1 MIVGRLIRWFRQA
14 PVSIAWICA
23 IVGGALALYHLRNFS
38 WPHDFQASMRALA
51 QLSPRTGREAI
62 KLWTFWAWSGLM
74 LAALLRRIDPQLDAF
89 DACLAGAA
97 GIWVLG
103 YLMGSIVGPLGLFR
117 GTTVWLL
124 MGLAT
129 VWLFR
134 AVPLREIR
142 RPKFGV
148 GLVILA
154 IALVCFSLIPL
165 QLTSPVIPCLDALCW
180 PAAVQRVLTFHVYL
194 PFDNDPFGWWAP
206 PVQTPGIE
214 LFYALLGLGS
224 NIHLGVLVET
234 AAIVPMAALII
245 IAAYRWAVALFD
257 DAAGGAAALL
267 LFLTTMF
274 RRMISMRGS
283 AVDLAL
289 VALGLAFFIAPRR
302 SRVLMAMGALML
314 GTAIPSHVLDG
325 SFGIEVAMAAVVAFL
340 LEGDF
345 SRALAGAICLAGSIL
360 IGLPYFA
367 IATRFILPGVALI
380 SLELAGIAV
389 IVYGVS
395 FLDPSLD
402 DSNFSSKSWPLLI
415 GGMVLAAVTT
425 AILYDIV
432 QRPGAIYSEIWH
444 NFPLLSVFA
453 LAGVIAILA
462 HARPAGAMTMFVI
475 AAALAP
481 ALVVEHSGWLI
492 TQLARQPAGSFETF
506 DLERKI
512 AEYWLPFFLV
522 FPAAGFFATLFE
534 YLSPSLVVV
543 AMLAMLLYPPARAP
557 GMNYEYQEHSIPE
570 NWMIDYANISQGYWG
585 LTSDNRWTI
594 GPAERR
600 LIHLLYDEIAAG
612 RINQSTHILHLASD
626 LLLYGHTSRFSMFT
640 GIDDDTVTVEPTSD
654 NWVPVL
660 LGARVRPIG
669 QLAEALAARPDYIV
683 TQIAAPAA
691 VKLPPPGYEKLL
703 DQDGFILYRRTDLPT
718 GPPVRSAFPSWIDLC
733 VAFVIGA
740 GAAIA
745 IRRIRAM
752 HRP

>member
-1 MIVGRLIRWFRQA
+1 
-14 PVSIAWICA
+14 
-23 IVGGALALYHLRNFS
+23 
-38 WPHDFQASMRALA
+38 
-51 QLSPRTGREAI
+51 
-62 KLWTFWAWSGLM
+62 
-74 LAALLRRIDPQLDAF
+74 
-89 DACLAGAA
+89 
-97 GIWVLG
+97 
-103 YLMGSIVGPLGLFR
+103 
-117 GTTVWLL
+117 L

-402 DSNFSSKSWPLLI
+402 DSNFSSK
-415 GGMVLAAVTT
+415 
-425 AILYDIV
+425 
-432 QRPGAIYSEIWH
+432 
-444 NFPLLSVFA
+444 
-453 LAGVIAILA
+453 
-462 HARPAGAMTMFVI
+462 
-475 AAALAP
+475 
-481 ALVVEHSGWLI
+481 
-492 TQLARQPAGSFETF
+492 
-506 DLERKI
+506 
-512 AEYWLPFFLV
+512 
-522 FPAAGFFATLFE
+522 
-534 YLSPSLVVV
+534 
-543 AMLAMLLYPPARAP
+543 
-557 GMNYEYQEHSIPE
+557 
-570 NWMIDYANISQGYWG
+570 
-585 LTSDNRWTI
+585 
-594 GPAERR
+594 
-600 LIHLLYDEIAAG
+600 
-612 RINQSTHILHLASD
+612 
-626 LLLYGHTSRFSMFT
+626 
-640 GIDDDTVTVEPTSD
+640 
-654 NWVPVL
+654 
-660 LGARVRPIG
+660 
-669 QLAEALAARPDYIV
+669 
-683 TQIAAPAA
+683 
-691 VKLPPPGYEKLL
+691 
-703 DQDGFILYRRTDLPT
+703 
-718 GPPVRSAFPSWIDLC
+718 
-733 VAFVIGA
+733 
-740 GAAIA
+740 
-745 IRRIRAM
+745 
-752 HRP
+752 